1 MKIRRTLPP
10 AAAPLALSDLLHGL
24 AGILFG
30 RTCGERRERELREHF
45 GVRHV
50 YLVSSG
56 KAALTV
62 ILKAL
67 KRLAPERNRV
77 LIPAYTCFSVP
88 SAIIKAGLQ
97 VSLCDIDPAAFD
109 FDYALLKKAIGKKT
123 LCVVPTHL
131 FGVPADM
138 DRTCAACRDEGVFV
152 VEDAAQAM
160 GGNYKGKKLGTI
172 GDAGIFSLGR
182 GKNITCGSG
191 GIIVTNSDAVARELG
206 REYARL
212 EAPGITEGLKEL
224 VKTALMALFIHPSL
238 YWLPAG
244 LSFPGL
250 GKTVFSRKFPVKTL
264 SGIQAGLL
272 RNWKSRLEKS
282 NRVRE
287 ENTRHYRERLQP
299 FTAFTE
305 GTVTAPLLRLPLR
318 TGNRAERERIC
329 ELPGMKGMGLGRMY
343 PGAIHEIKQLRSRF
357 IGKRFPAAAALAEE
371 LVSVPTHHLL
381 SKRDRERICELLK
394 EAVTLPPRKDS
405 GLMPAEGT
413 VPIYEP

>member
-1 MKIRRTLPP
+1 MPP
-10 AAAPLALSDLLHGL
+10 AAAPLTLSDLLHGL

-30 RTCGERRERELREHF
+30 RTLGKKRERELGEYF

-50 YLVSSG
+50 YLTSSG
-56 KAALTV
+56 KAALAV

-67 KRLAPERNRV
+67 KRLAPERNQV

-88 SAIIKAGLQ
+88 SAIMKAGLQ
-97 VSLCDIDPAAFD
+97 VSLCDMDPAAFD
-109 FDYALLKKAIGKKT
+109 FDYALLKKTIGKKT

-138 DRTCAACRDEGVFV
+138 DRTCAVCRDEGVFV

-160 GGNYKGKKLGTI
+160 GGNYKGRKLGTI

-182 GKNITCGSG
+182 GKNITCGAG
-191 GIIVTNSDAVARELG
+191 GIIVTNSDAIAREIG
-206 REYARL
+206 REYARI
-212 EAPGITEGLKEL
+212 ETPGITEGLKEL
-224 VKTALMALFIHPSL
+224 AKTALMALFIHPSL

-244 LSFPGL
+244 LPFLGL

-272 RNWKSRLEKS
+272 RNWRSRLEKS

-287 ENTRHYRERLQP
+287 ENTKYYLERLQP

-305 GTVTAPLLRLPLR
+305 GTVSAPLLRLPLR

-329 ELPGMKGMGLGRMY
+329 ELPGMKGMGLGMMY

-371 LVSVPTHHLL
+371 LLSVPTHHLL
-381 SKRDRERICELLK
+381 SRRDKERICELLK
-394 EAVTLPPRKDS
+394 KAAALPLQKDP
-405 GLMPAEGT
+405 GLMP
-413 VPIYEP
+413 VNPS